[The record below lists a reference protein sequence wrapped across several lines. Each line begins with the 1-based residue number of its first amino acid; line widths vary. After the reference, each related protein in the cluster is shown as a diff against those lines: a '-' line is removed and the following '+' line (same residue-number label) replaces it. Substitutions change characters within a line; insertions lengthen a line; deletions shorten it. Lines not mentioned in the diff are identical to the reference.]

1 MSQPLRTGFTTGT
14 CAAAAAK
21 AALLAWQGQ
30 QPQTV
35 GVFTPQGR
43 VLTVA
48 VAAAAADAAG
58 GYGEVIKDAGDDPDI
73 THGCKVTARV
83 AFLPHPGVEI
93 AAGEGVGIVTKPGL
107 AVPPG
112 QPAVNPGPRQ
122 MIVRAVE

>member
-58 GYGEVIKDAGDDPDI
+58 GYGES
-73 THGCKVTARV
+73 
-83 AFLPHPGVEI
+83 
-93 AAGEGVGIVTKPGL
+93 
-107 AVPPG
+107 
-112 QPAVNPGPRQ
+112 N
-122 MIVRAVE
+122 